1 MCEIAGFVYTH
12 LKENGFSDDQAFS
25 IVAEYVIRT
34 LMNDPMSKNDGLEDE
49 E

>member
-12 LKENGFSDDQAFS
+12 LKENGFSEELAYG
-25 IVAEYVIRT
+25 IVSEYVIRT